1 MYVSGFGSMV
11 LILYL
16 TLAIGAISYIEC
28 IVIIDS
34 WTYIHTVDFYNR
46 CPRVFNLYC
55 SIPTW
60 RSDDSAASSVNS
72 WYKTHSM
79 ELSQV
84 VRVRVICG
92 LNRCARDRH
101 LRAKPWN
108 IIHRIIM

>member
-72 WYKTHSM
+72 WYKTHSV
-79 ELSQV
+79 EGRKGSPKRLGLGLS
-84 VRVRVICG
+84 
-92 LNRCARDRH
+92 A
-101 LRAKPWN
+101 A
-108 IIHRIIM
+108 